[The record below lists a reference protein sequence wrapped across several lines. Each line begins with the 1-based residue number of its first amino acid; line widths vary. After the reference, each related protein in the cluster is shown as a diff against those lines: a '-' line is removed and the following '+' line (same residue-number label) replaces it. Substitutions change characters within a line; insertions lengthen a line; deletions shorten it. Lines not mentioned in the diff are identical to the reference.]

1 MVRAGVKDRKEPFP
15 MLQSSFVFFNVSF
28 TRKALAAKRM
38 GGEEE
43 DCSTGRKFASQEVP
57 GQSDV

>member
-1 MVRAGVKDRKEPFP
+1 